1 MRELLEELPH
11 ALLPDPARESEDPG
25 VARELHD
32 DDLVR
37 PSAEED
43 LPVDAHRSKRSPLA
57 RHIDVVVDPFDPR
70 LPTPLGLTLAV
81 EGQRVRS
88 AQLTAGFVH
97 QGIERRAVGL
107 AVDDVALAVLLSPVA
122 PGLVAQLAV
131 ARAMERLARHTPDGA
146 TTAWRG
152 LAMDLVGV
160 AEHCR
165 VLLDVV
171 RRSPRLAPALAQAAS
186 AAGVAL
192 EGIDVGHRLGHPFRL
207 RTPVPDDERLTLR
220 RRTDDVARALKDIDD
235 DRVLSAIG
243 HLRGAGVLDVDRCRE
258 LGIDGPALLAAGG
271 LPTVAVDLGQRH
283 GSFHLEGQDLGCTV
297 SRVEV
302 RLQLLRG
309 AAQRLPQ
316 HLERLAALASDD
328 ASADAN
334 AEAGGDDSNHRS
346 PHVIPNPTFLSG
358 TADALVSG
366 PGGTTACLVDV
377 RGGRIRRLRIRPP
390 ELPLLL
396 GVSRALLGV
405 RLDDVS
411 EVIASFGMHASALDR

>member
-25 VARELHD
+25 VAREVHD

-88 AQLTAGFVH
+88 AQMTAGFVH

-107 AVDDVALAVLLSPVA
+107 AVDDVELAALLSPVA
-122 PGLVAQLAV
+122 PGHVAQLAV
-131 ARAMERLARHTPDGA
+131 ARAVERLAGHTPDGA
-146 TTAWRG
+146 TGAWRD
-152 LAMDLVGV
+152 LVMDLVAV

-171 RRSPRLAPALAQAAS
+171 RRSPRQAPALALAAS
-186 AAGVAL
+186 AAGAAL

-220 RRTDDVARALKDIDD
+220 RRTDDVARALKTIDD
-235 DRVLSAIG
+235 DRVLAAVA
-243 HLRGAGVLDVDRCRE
+243 HLRGAGILDVNRCRE

-271 LPTVAVDLGQRH
+271 LPTVAVDLGQEH
-283 GSFHLEGQDLGCTV
+283 TAFHPVGQPTGCTV
-297 SRVEV
+297 ARVEI

-309 AAQRLPQ
+309 AALRLPQ
-316 HLERLAALASDD
+316 HLERLGTI
-328 ASADAN
+328 AN
-334 AEAGGDDSNHRS
+334 LDRLLGDGPH
-346 PHVIPNPTFLSG
+346 PHVAAAPTFTPTASLSG
-358 TADALVSG
+358 TADALVAG
-366 PGGTTACLVDV
+366 PGGTTSCLVDLV
-377 RGGRIRRLRIRPP
+377 EGRVNRLRIRPP
-390 ELPLLL
+390 ELPMVL

-411 EVIASFGMHASALDR
+411 EVIASFGMQASALDR